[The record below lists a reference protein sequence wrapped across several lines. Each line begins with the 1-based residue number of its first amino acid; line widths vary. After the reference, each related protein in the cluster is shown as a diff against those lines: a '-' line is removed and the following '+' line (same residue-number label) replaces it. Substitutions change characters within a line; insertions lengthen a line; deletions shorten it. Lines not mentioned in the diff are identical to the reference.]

1 MLLIDFIK
9 LNRFLVKYSKTNR
22 IKEIIPNKKTLSAGG
37 NEKKMLNYHAFS
49 EWFFNNF
56 SNFEVVFEINFQLK
70 NMKIGLFYTLSC
82 CY

>member
-9 LNRFLVKYSKTNR
+9 LNRFLVKYSKINR

-37 NEKKMLNYHAFS
+37 NEKKMLNCHAFS
-49 EWFFNNF
+49 ERFFNNF
-56 SNFEVVFEINFQLK
+56 SNFEEVFEINFQLK